1 LGSRIREN
9 VVSATVKVTAY
20 RDKAGQG
27 FAAQFKP
34 LAPQAAAK

>member
-9 VVSATVKVTAY
+9 VVSATVTAY

-34 LAPQAAAK
+34 LAPQAAAT